1 MLLTEQSSGRHH
13 DDGGGQQHQ
22 NREPDGHHQQQLFP
36 RYSYRGDESIFAMNY
51 RWKLVDRNSN
61 NQLAAVKRTR
71 ASNRPGDP
79 AQQGSSLNL
88 GTKPGAGL
96 GSVIGWRS
104 ARKLATGFATATMRC
119 HAIGRGAEVTTGKE
133 PHLGDRVTSFGNLV
147 PGELTRLSSLAMLG
161 LLIGG
166 HRQKPRWSSFRIV
179 RMSFRAHR

>member
-1 MLLTEQSSGRHH
+1 
-13 DDGGGQQHQ
+13 
-22 NREPDGHHQQQLFP
+22 
-36 RYSYRGDESIFAMNY
+36 MNY

-166 HRQKPRWSSFRIV
+166 HRQKPR
-179 RMSFRAHR
+179 